1 MPLGQLHGDIPV
13 VEQDG
18 TVHGLLNFI
27 DPLIAVDGTLTQPD
41 QLELLGQDLKQL
53 IIPLD

>member
-27 DPLIAVDGTLTQPD
+27 DTLIAVDGTLTQPD
-41 QLELLGQDLKQL
+41 QLELLGQDLK
-53 IIPLD
+53 